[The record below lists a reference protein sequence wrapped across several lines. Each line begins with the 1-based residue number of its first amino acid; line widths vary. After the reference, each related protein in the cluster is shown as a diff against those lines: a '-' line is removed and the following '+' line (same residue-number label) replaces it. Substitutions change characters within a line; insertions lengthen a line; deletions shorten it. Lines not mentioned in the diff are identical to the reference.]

1 MMITKARPGYFV
13 ASEYKQKLA
22 DDKERLFKV
31 DFDADK
37 VREKTELAELFDAF
51 DREVG
56 MGFDYFYD
64 KTKKYFKKET
74 AAMFFLRLD
83 LDRSGNG
90 ITSS

>member
-1 MMITKARPGYFV
+1 MITWARPGYFV
-13 ASEYKQKLA
+13 ASEYKQKQA
-22 DDKERLFKV
+22 EDKERLFKL
-31 DFDADK
+31 DFDAADK

-74 AAMFFLRLD
+74 AAMFFLSLINFKSE
-83 LDRSGNG
+83 L
-90 ITSS
+90 TFF